1 VKILLVT
8 QHFYPENFRINSVAA
23 SLVKHGFKVDVLTGM
38 PNYPS
43 GKCFAGYES
52 SWLKSD
58 SYQDVQVFRVPIFFR
73 GSSSNVRLILNYLSF
88 VISAS
93 FFGLFFLR
101 KKYDLVFCYATSPI
115 LQAIPAILLAKKNSA
130 PFVLNVQD
138 LWPESIS
145 ATGRIHSSSIIWC
158 LTKLV
163 EWIYRQSNL
172 ILTQSNEFHLPIKKL
187 APVAKILF
195 WPNSVDPSFYRSDLN
210 KMPEDLDSVYCAD
223 YFTVTF
229 AGNIGSAQSIETIV
243 EASNLLKME
252 GKIRIILLGDGS
264 KRQWALEEKSKNNL
278 KNLFIPGFFPE
289 KMMPIIYSKS
299 SCLLVTLTDRYIFSL
314 TIPNKIQGYLAL
326 GRPIIGSINGAGAE
340 VIKNANAG
348 MVSAAEN
355 SIMLAEKILEMS
367 KLSRDELSNFGKNGR
382 DYFMQHFEH
391 EMLMQKLTSTFNGL
405 VKQ

>member
-1 VKILLVT
+1 MRVLIVS

-23 SLVKHGFKVDVLTGM
+23 SLVNHGFKVDVLTGM

-43 GKCFAGYES
+43 GTCFVGYES
-52 SWLKSD
+52 SWLTSD
-58 SYQDVQVFRVPIFFR
+58 SYLGVQMLRVPIIFR
-73 GSSSNVRLILNYLSF
+73 GNASNVRLIFNYLSF
-88 VISAS
+88 VVSAS
-93 FFGLFFLR
+93 LFGVFFLR

-115 LQAIPAILLAKKNSA
+115 LQAIPAILFAKKNSA

-172 ILTQSNEFHLPIKKL
+172 ILTQSNEFDLPIKKL

-195 WPNSVDPSFYRSDLN
+195 WPNSVDPSFYGSDLIQ
-210 KMPEDLDSVYCAD
+210 MPEDLDSVYCSD

-252 GKIRIILLGDGS
+252 SKIRIILLGDGS

-278 KNLFIPGFFPE
+278 KNLFIPGLFPE

-314 TIPNKIQGYLAL
+314 TIPNKIQGYLAM

-340 VIKNANAG
+340 VIKDANAG

-355 SIMLAEKILEMS
+355 SILLAEKILEMS
-367 KLSRDELSNFGKNGR
+367 KLSRDELSTFGKNGR

-391 EMLMQKLTSTFNGL
+391 EMLMQKLASTFKSL
-405 VKQ
+405 I

>member
-1 VKILLVT
+1 LRVLIVS

-23 SLVKHGFKVDVLTGM
+23 SLVNHGFKVDVLTGM

-43 GKCFAGYES
+43 GKCFVGYES
-52 SWLKSD
+52 SWLTRD
-58 SYQDVQVFRVPIFFR
+58 SYLGVQMLRVPIIFR
-73 GSSSNVRLILNYLSF
+73 GNSSNVRLIFNYLSF
-88 VISAS
+88 VVSAS
-93 FFGLFFLR
+93 LFGLFFLR

-115 LQAIPAILLAKKNSA
+115 LQAIPAILFAKKNSA

-163 EWIYRQSNL
+163 AWIYRQSNL
-172 ILTQSNEFHLPIKKL
+172 ILTQSNEFHLPIKKI
-187 APVAKILF
+187 APVAKIIF
-195 WPNSVDPSFYRSDLN
+195 WPNSVDPSFYESELN
-210 KMPEDLDSVYCAD
+210 KMPESLDNAYGAN

-243 EASNLLKME
+243 EASNLLKAE

-264 KRQWALEEKSKNNL
+264 KRLWALKEKSKKNL
-278 KNLFIPGFFPE
+278 TNLFIPGPFPE

-340 VIKNANAG
+340 VIKEANAG
-348 MVSAAEN
+348 MVCPAED

-367 KLSRDELSNFGKNGR
+367 KLSQEELNTYGKNGR
-382 DYFMQHFEH
+382 DYFMFHFEH
-391 EMLMQKLTSTFNGL
+391 DMLMQKLSSTFNGL
-405 VKQ
+405 VKL

>member
-1 VKILLVT
+1 LRVLIVS

-23 SLVKHGFKVDVLTGM
+23 SLVNHGFKVDVLTGM

-43 GKCFAGYES
+43 GTCFVGYES
-52 SWLKSD
+52 SWLTSD
-58 SYQDVQVFRVPIFFR
+58 SYLGVQMLRVPIIFR
-73 GSSSNVRLILNYLSF
+73 GNASNVRLIFNYLSF
-88 VISAS
+88 VVSAS
-93 FFGLFFLR
+93 LFGVFFLR

-115 LQAIPAILLAKKNSA
+115 LQAIPAILFAKKNSA

-172 ILTQSNEFHLPIKKL
+172 ILTQSNEFDLPIKKL

-195 WPNSVDPSFYRSDLN
+195 WPNSVDPSFYGSDLIQ
-210 KMPEDLDSVYCAD
+210 MPEDLDSVYCSD

-252 GKIRIILLGDGS
+252 SKIRIILLGDGS

-278 KNLFIPGFFPE
+278 KNLFIPGLFPE

-314 TIPNKIQGYLAL
+314 TIPNKIQGYLAM

-340 VIKNANAG
+340 VIKDANAG

-355 SIMLAEKILEMS
+355 SILLAEKILEMS
-367 KLSRDELSNFGKNGR
+367 KLSRDELSTFGKNGR

-391 EMLMQKLTSTFNGL
+391 EMLMQKLASTFKSL
-405 VKQ
+405 I